1 MLFHALE
8 GPRAEV
14 DGRVRSIGRRD
25 MEHRTK
31 NRNGLDKVLGFEW
44 VETVEWDLKSLDQKC
59 TSFGVESVR
68 CLRLPNEWVC
78 GRRKWVSR

>member
-1 MLFHALE
+1 MQVVLDIQRRETLLHALE
-8 GPRAEV
+8 GLRAEV
-14 DGRVRSIGRRD
+14 DGRVRSIGRPD

-59 TSFGVESVR
+59 TSFGVEKCKMSAVT
-68 CLRLPNEWVC
+68 
-78 GRRKWVSR
+78 K